1 VLKTSLKKLSEIE
14 KETYDF
20 IKDAG
25 EILTKNLPD
34 RRMLGVIPSLKNKG
48 LVEVY
53 KKYTSNFRRKK
64 KKFVKIKDKT
74 SKD

>member
-1 VLKTSLKKLSEIE
+1 MNVKNLSEIE
-14 KETYDF
+14 KETYEF

-25 EILTKNLPD
+25 EILTRNLPD
-34 RRMLGVIPSLKNKG
+34 RRMSGVIPSLKNKG

-64 KKFVKIKDKT
+64 KKFVKIRKN
-74 SKD
+74 SK